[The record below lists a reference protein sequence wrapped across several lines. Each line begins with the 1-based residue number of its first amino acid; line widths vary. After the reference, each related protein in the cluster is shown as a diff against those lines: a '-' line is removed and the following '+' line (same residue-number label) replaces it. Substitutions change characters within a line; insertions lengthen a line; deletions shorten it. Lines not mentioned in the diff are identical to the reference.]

1 METNPLIVVGAP
13 RNGDGDENTLL
24 DNWRRAKETGLGC
37 VIIDAEDETAT
48 ASAAKAGAYVY
59 VNREEPE
66 HLLPNYKT
74 ESGAERVAAS
84 VNRFDRFYNHDI
96 IINVYSKLP
105 PIASDLIKSLL
116 YPLANRDVDLAT
128 LATPLSGNDVESQDV
143 VKVDVDWYEQNRVH
157 VLTNSRIGRV
167 KNFARNIA
175 ELSAPADRL
184 CRHVPIYAYK
194 RASLDRFVRLE
205 PTAREMEERLEP
217 ERALANGMRVDAII
231 VE

>member
-24 DNWRRAKETGLGC
+24 DNWKRAKETGLGC
-37 VIIDAEDETAT
+37 VIIDAADDEAT
-48 ASAAKAGAYVY
+48 QPAAKAGAYVY

-66 HLLPNYKT
+66 HRVPNYQT

-105 PIASDLIKSLL
+105 PIASDLIKSLM

-128 LATPLSGNDVESQDV
+128 LVVPLSGDDLNSQDV
-143 VKVDVDWYEQNRVH
+143 VKVEVDWFERNRVH

-167 KNFARNIA
+167 NNFARNA
-175 ELSAPADRL
+175 SELSAPADRL
-184 CRHVPIYAYK
+184 CAHVPIYAYK
-194 RASLDRFVRLE
+194 RASLDRFVRME